1 MPSDLLDQER
11 KLPEPSK
18 ELRKL
23 MDIFSV
29 VPQSKEKFND
39 DYRPWNNAIII
50 IVLDLRMNLFKLKE
64 RLGKM
69 WGFNDFDFIDLPN
82 NYFVV
87 RFHEDESWGI
97 KYKTIILLEGP

>member
-1 MPSDLLDQER
+1 
-11 KLPEPSK
+11 
-18 ELRKL
+18 
-23 MDIFSV
+23 
-29 VPQSKEKFND
+29 
-39 DYRPWNNAIII
+39 
-50 IVLDLRMNLFKLKE
+50 MNLFKLKE

-69 WGFNDFDFIDLPN
+69 WGLNDFDFIDLPN